1 MGTEDSRPTNR
12 RAIAWLLLVFALGIA
27 LGSVGTY
34 VVTTRMLWHGGP
46 PRNPATARAHYIDLL
61 NHELNLTQDQQKQID
76 AIITT
81 VQSRYDA
88 IHQSVLPQYEEAR
101 KTGREQIRQLLTP
114 DQQSKFDDFLRRM
127 DEEHKKHAPGGPGG
141 D

>member
-12 RAIAWLLLVFALGIA
+12 KAIAWLLLVFALGIA
-27 LGSVGTY
+27 LGAVGTY
-34 VVTTRMLWHGGP
+34 VVTTRVFPHGQL
-46 PRNPATARAHYIDLL
+46 PRNPATARAHYIDRL

-76 AIITT
+76 AILTT

-88 IHQSVLPQYEEAR
+88 IHQSVLPQYEDAR

-114 DQQSKFDDFLRRM
+114 DQQTKFDDFLRRM
-127 DEEHKKHAPGGPGG
+127 DEEHKNHPPGGPGG

>member
-1 MGTEDSRPTNR
+1 MDTEDSRPTNR
-12 RAIAWLLLVFALGIA
+12 KAIAWLFLVFALGIA
-27 LGSVGTY
+27 LGAVGTY
-34 VVTTRMLWHGGP
+34 VVTTRVFPYGHLP
-46 PRNPATARAHYIDLL
+46 PNPATARAHYVDRLT
-61 NHELNLTQDQQKQID
+61 HELNLTQDQQKQID

-88 IHQSVLPQYEEAR
+88 IHQSVLPQYEDAR

-127 DEEHKKHAPGGPGG
+127 DEEHKNRPPGGPGG